1 MSKRKE
7 QRRKEEEK
15 RRKISKMGED
25 DHLKWNRFFLY
36 FKNSISPCMWEIISN
51 MLFQGY
57 NLIVISLLPLDYEK
71 VILHHENV
79 NHHLII
85 PCFV

>member
-15 RRKISKMGED
+15 YLRWEKMTTSNGID
-25 DHLKWNRFFLY
+25 YFLY
-36 FKNSISPCMWEIISN
+36 FKNSISPCMWDIISN